1 MKLSFLTRFLMLVI
15 EVLRNKNKQ
24 LKRRIKELEWE
35 LYNK

>member
-24 LKRRIKELEWE
+24 LKRRIKELERE

>member
-15 EVLRNKNKQ
+15 EVLRNKNKK
-24 LKRRIKELEWE
+24 LKRRIKELERE